1 MADGASE
8 VKMLESWLQELRPHL
23 PMTERERL
31 ETELNQAI
39 AREGHQRAAELR
51 DALKRLDA

>member
-1 MADGASE
+1 
-8 VKMLESWLQELRPHL
+8 MLESWLQELRLHL
-23 PMTERERL
+23 PLSRRERL

-39 AREGHQRAAELR
+39 AREDYETAAQLR